1 MLPFKGF
8 SRFCNQIMMWYQG
21 VFMKTKKS
29 ILTLLF
35 LAAGVSLSGLTF
47 AEGAYPAANFEPYI
61 VYQAPE
67 IAGDTAAWTENDSSE
82 KTSEGS
88 VSVVEGKDPYPASHF
103 QPVIVYQAEEVIAA
117 QETQPEAESVPV
129 AAATADK
136 SSPSKVIPVAA
147 SVMEE
152 SGVPPTMMIAILALL
167 GWVVLQ
173 FRSGGTT
180 VVEEEL
186 ATEEDPA
193 KDIIDEIKSLA
204 ASIGAEVEITRDGR
218 E

>member
-1 MLPFKGF
+1 
-8 SRFCNQIMMWYQG
+8 
-21 VFMKTKKS
+21 MKTKKS

-35 LAAGVSLSGLTF
+35 LAAGVSLSGLAL

-61 VYQAPE
+61 VYQSPE
-67 IAGDTAAWTENDSSE
+67 IAGDTAAGSEE
-82 KTSEGS
+82 KTSADS
-88 VSVVEGKDPYPASHF
+88 VSVVEEKDPYPAAHF

-117 QETQPEAESVPV
+117 QETQPEAERVPV
-129 AAATADK
+129 AAVTVGR
-136 SSPSKVIPVAA
+136 SSPSKVTSEAA

-180 VVEEEL
+180 VVEEEP

-193 KDIIDEIKSLA
+193 KDVIDEIKSLA
-204 ASIGAEVEITRDGR
+204 ASIGAEVEITRGGR
-218 E
+218 Q